1 MRLASKL
8 AASPSLT
15 AMTLCGDRDVAVVA
29 IGGREMR
36 HIISSDILELAA
48 LTIGLSLL
56 AIGAGYALDF
66 TGLTNLMAIA

>member
-1 MRLASKL
+1 
-8 AASPSLT
+8 
-15 AMTLCGDRDVAVVA
+15 
-29 IGGREMR
+29 MR